1 MKRYIHL
8 ILGIFIYTVVS
19 AQTDIS
25 VGVRENPMPVSAQDT
40 SILKKDSA
48 KGLLIQD
55 TTDRNVT
62 PDSLKIDSADAP
74 VYKTIT
80 GIASFYSSNL
90 HGSKTSTGE
99 TYRHEKNT
107 AASNNFKLNTIV
119 RVTNLENNKSVIVR
133 INDHMHKKM
142 AKKGRVVDLSRSA
155 AKKLDFMKQGLTR
168 VKVEEV
174 PPGTEE

>member
-48 KGLLIQD
+48 KGLIIQD
-55 TTDRNVT
+55 TTNRTVIA
-62 PDSLKIDSADAP
+62 DSLKIDSVDAP

-99 TYRHEKNT
+99 TYRHERNT

-133 INDHMHKKM
+133 INDHMHKRM